1 MRLIKRYPNRKLY
14 DTEEKKYVTLD
25 GIADLIRQAEEVQVV
40 DHTTDEDL
48 TAVTLSQ
55 IIFEQEKRSSGFL
68 PQSVL
73 AGLVQAGGDTMN
85 TLRRSLSAPLGLLHH
100 VDEEI
105 EKRLQTLVNRGELAR
120 EEAARLREKLTSLG
134 TELSETASLPGQQLG
149 RLFGSRSVPSREHV
163 EQLTTQI
170 EELTSKIDNLIEESD
185 KAPTPNHP
193 SNPPESAA

>member
-1 MRLIKRYPNRKLY
+1 MRVIKRYPNRKLY
-14 DTEEKKYVTLD
+14 DTEEKKYITLD
-25 GIADLIRQAEEVQVV
+25 GIADLIRQGEDVQVV

-73 AGLVQAGGDTMN
+73 AGLVQSGGDTVN
-85 TLRRSLSAPLGLLHH
+85 VLRRTLSAPLGMLHH

-120 EEAARLREKLTSLG
+120 EDATRLRDKL
-134 TELSETASLPGQQLG
+134 LSIGSDVAESASPGQQLG
-149 RLFGSRSVPSREHV
+149 RLFSARGVPSRDEVEH
-163 EQLTTQI
+163 LTSQI
-170 EELTSKIDNLIEESD
+170 EELSSRIDSLIEESD
-185 KAPTPNHP
+185 KSQPTPTHFP
-193 SNPPESAA
+193 EPPP

>member
-1 MRLIKRYPNRKLY
+1 MRVIKRYPNRKLY
-14 DTEEKKYVTLD
+14 DTEEKKYITLD
-25 GIADLIRQAEEVQVV
+25 GIADLIRQGEEVQVV

-73 AGLVQAGGDTMN
+73 AGLVQSGGDTVN
-85 TLRRSLSAPLGLLHH
+85 ALRRTLTAPLGMLHH

-120 EEAARLREKLTSLG
+120 EDAARLRDKLLSIG
-134 TELSETASLPGQQLG
+134 TDVAESASPGQQIG
-149 RLFGSRSVPSREHV
+149 RLFGARGVPSRDEV
-163 EQLTTQI
+163 EQLTSQI
-170 EELTSKIDNLIEESD
+170 EELSSRIDNLIEESD
-185 KAPTPNHP
+185 KSHPTQSPEPP
-193 SNPPESAA
+193 S